1 MSANAE
7 DPLLSAAARIC
18 DGMPVDWRRVREL
31 LANPALETIAHELE
45 SIEHFARASS
55 EAPPA
60 WGRFRIVEELGRGVF
75 GTVYRAVDST
85 LQIEVALKIV
95 RPRPGVPFN
104 YERVLQ
110 EARRLAR
117 VSHPGVV
124 RVFAVERIGDEVG
137 LSMEL
142 VEGKTLDAIV
152 RDQGRFSASEA
163 SIIGM
168 DLCRALAAV
177 HGAGLLHGDIKAHN
191 VMRANGGRTVLMDFG
206 AGRELS
212 TEPVAPG
219 SDFAGTPIYLAP
231 EVFAGANRTPSSDI
245 YSLGVLLYFLVAGS
259 YPVEGGTRSEI
270 GRFHD
275 QRGSRRPLRDVRP
288 DLPDG
293 YIRVVERA
301 LADDPRQRFESAG
314 SLEAALAAPASPIA
328 PAPPSTAPGIPPGAS
343 PLRRLVTIAAAIVTV
358 VGLAA
363 VLAVIDWNSPGS
375 GARDTAPATA
385 AATPDPALAVT
396 PADEYRIDA
405 SFYKERDGLEEP
417 LAPGDRVRPGDLLS
431 FQVQVWVPTY
441 LYVVNEDEE
450 GASFLMFPLPG
461 QSVVNP
467 LQPGRR
473 HRIPGMSQGKQISWR
488 VSTPGRREH
497 FVLFAS
503 RERSP
508 EFETIVSTLPV
519 PLLNSPV
526 ASVEPAPLS
535 PEALTVLR
543 SVGGL
548 AVSSV
553 PGADANASRQLHR
566 LPEFAPFVPGEQTAR
581 GIWRRRAT
589 FENPSEGGAKSRQP
603 KK

>member
-1 MSANAE
+1 MSANAD
-7 DPLLSAAARIC
+7 DPLLAAAARIC
-18 DGMPVDWRRVREL
+18 DGVPVDWRRVREL
-31 LANPALETIAHELE
+31 LANRDLETIAYELE

-55 EAPPA
+55 EAPSV
-60 WGRFRIVEELGRGVF
+60 WGRFSIVQELGRGTF

-85 LQIEVALKIV
+85 LQIEVALKII
-95 RPRPGVPFN
+95 RPRPGVPFD
-104 YERVLQ
+104 YERTLQ

-117 VSHPGVV
+117 VRHPDVV
-124 RVFAVERIGDEVG
+124 RVFAAERIGDEVG

-152 RDQGRFSASEA
+152 RDQGPFSASEA
-163 SIIGM
+163 SLIGM

-191 VMRANGGRTVLMDFG
+191 VMRANGGRTMLMDFG

-212 TEPVAPG
+212 IEPVAPG

-231 EVFAGANRTPSSDI
+231 EVFAGASRTPASDI
-245 YSLGVLLYFLVAGS
+245 YSLGVLLYFLVTGS
-259 YPVEGGTRSEI
+259 YPVDGITRTEI
-270 GRFHD
+270 RRLHD

-293 YIRVVERA
+293 FIRVVERA
-301 LADDPRQRFESAG
+301 LAEDPRQRFESAG
-314 SLEAALAAPASPIA
+314 SLEAALASPIA
-328 PAPPSTAPGIPPGAS
+328 PPSSGPGGLPSLS
-343 PLRRLVTIAAAIVTV
+343 PARLVGIAAAIVLV

-363 VLAVIDWNSPGS
+363 VLAFIDWDSPG
-375 GARDTAPATA
+375 GARGTAPPTA
-385 AATPDPALAVT
+385 SATPDPALAVT

-405 SFYKERDGLEEP
+405 AFYKERDFSEEP
-417 LAPGDRVRPGDLLS
+417 LAPGDRVRPGDRLS
-431 FQVQVWVPTY
+431 LQVQVWVPTY
-441 LYVVNEDEE
+441 VYVINEDDE
-450 GASFLMFPLPG
+450 GASFLMFPIPG

-467 LQPGRR
+467 LSPGRR
-473 HRIPGMSQGKQISWR
+473 HRIPGISHGELLSWE
-488 VSTPGRREH
+488 VSTRGRREH
-497 FVLFAS
+497 FLLFAS

-508 EFETIVSTLPV
+508 EFENIVSTLPL
-519 PLLNSPV
+519 PLLNKPV
-526 ASVEPAPLS
+526 ASLPLS
-535 PEALTVLR
+535 SDALTVLR
-543 SVGGL
+543 GVGGL

-553 PGADANASRQLHR
+553 PTGGDANASRQLHL

-589 FENPSEGGAKSRQP
+589 FENPIEGGHESRQL

>member
-104 YERVLQ
+104 YERALQ

-117 VSHPGVV
+117 VSHLGVV

-142 VEGKTLDAIV
+142 VQGKTLDAIV

-191 VMRANGGRTVLMDFG
+191 VMRAVGGRTVLMDFG

-212 TEPVAPG
+212 IEPVAPG

-259 YPVEGGTRSEI
+259 YPVDGGTRSEI

-293 YIRVVERA
+293 FIRVVERA

-314 SLEAALAAPASPIA
+314 SLEAALAAPASPIVA
-328 PAPPSTAPGIPPGAS
+328 PSPGPDGISAG
-343 PLRRLVTIAAAIVTV
+343 RLVAMAAAIVTV

-363 VLAVIDWNSPGS
+363 VLAVIDWNPPGS
-375 GARDTAPATA
+375 GARDAAPPTA
-385 AATPDPALAVT
+385 AATPNPALAVT
-396 PADEYRIDA
+396 PGDEYLIDA
-405 SFYKERDGLEEP
+405 SFYKERDHKEEP
-417 LAPGDRVRPGDLLS
+417 LAPGDRVRPRDRLS
-431 FQVQVWVPTY
+431 FQVQVSVPTY
-441 LYVVNEDEE
+441 LYVVNEDDE

-473 HRIPGMSQGKQISWR
+473 HRIPGFSQGELLSWE

-497 FVLFAS
+497 FLLFAS

-519 PLLNSPV
+519 PLLNKP
-526 ASVEPAPLS
+526 VEPAPLS
-535 PEALTVLR
+535 PDALSVLR

-553 PGADANASRQLHR
+553 PPGSDGKSSRQLHR
-566 LPEFAPFVPGEQTAR
+566 LPEFAPFVPGEKTAR

-589 FENPSEGGAKSRQP
+589 FENPSEGGAKSRQL

>member
-45 SIEHFARASS
+45 SIEHLARASS

-104 YERVLQ
+104 YERALQ
-110 EARRLAR
+110 EARRMAR
-117 VSHPGVV
+117 VSHLGVV

-142 VEGKTLDAIV
+142 VDGKTLDEIV

-163 SIIGM
+163 SLIGM

-206 AGRELS
+206 AGRELKI
-212 TEPVAPG
+212 EPVAPG
-219 SDFAGTPIYLAP
+219 SDFAALPFTSPRS
-231 EVFAGANRTPSSDI
+231 FAGASRTPASDI
-245 YSLGVLLYFLVAGS
+245 YSLGVLLYFLVTGS
-259 YPVEGGTRSEI
+259 YPVDGSTRSEI

-275 QRGSRRPLRDVRP
+275 QRGSRRPLRDLRP

-293 YIRVVERA
+293 FIRVVERA

-328 PAPPSTAPGIPPGAS
+328 TAPPSPAPHRPPGVS
-343 PLRRLVTIAAAIVTV
+343 PKRLVGIAAAIVIV

-363 VLAVIDWNSPGS
+363 VLAVIDWRPGP
-375 GARDTAPATA
+375 GARDAAPAAA
-385 AATPDPALAVT
+385 AATPDPSLAVT
-396 PADEYRIDA
+396 PGDEYRIDS
-405 SFYKERDGLEEP
+405 SFYKERNHVEEP
-417 LAPGDRVRPGDLLS
+417 LAPGDRVRPGDRLS
-431 FQVQVWVPTY
+431 FQVQVSVPTY
-441 LYVVNEDEE
+441 VYVVNEDDE
-450 GASFLMFPLPG
+450 GASYLMFPLPG

-473 HRIPGMSQGKQISWR
+473 HRIPGRSQGDLLSWKVSSPGAGNISCCSRAASARPSSKTSSVICPSRSWTKP
-488 VSTPGRREH
+488 VSS
-497 FVLFAS
+497 AQ
-503 RERSP
+503 
-508 EFETIVSTLPV
+508 
-519 PLLNSPV
+519 
-526 ASVEPAPLS
+526 LS
-535 PEALTVLR
+535 PEALSVLR

-553 PGADANASRQLHR
+553 PPSGDANASRQLHL
-566 LPEFAPFVPGEQTAR
+566 LPEFAVVRSGRTDGSRHLEASCDVREPHR
-581 GIWRRRAT
+581 GGN
-589 FENPSEGGAKSRQP
+589 ESRQP

>member
-45 SIEHFARASS
+45 SIEHLARASR

-212 TEPVAPG
+212 IEPVAPG

-275 QRGSRRPLRDVRP
+275 QRSSRRPLRDVRP

-301 LADDPRQRFESAG
+301 LADDPRLRFESAG
-314 SLEAALAAPASPIA
+314 SLEAALAAPVSPIA
-328 PAPPSTAPGIPPGAS
+328 PPSLGPHKPSRVS
-343 PLRRLVTIAAAIVTV
+343 PARRVAIAAAIVMV

-363 VLAVIDWNSPGS
+363 ALAVIDWRPGP
-375 GARDTAPATA
+375 GAGDAAPAAA
-385 AATPDPALAVT
+385 AATPAPALAVT
-396 PADEYRIDA
+396 PADEYHIDA

-417 LAPGDRVRPGDLLS
+417 LAPGERVRPGDLLS
-431 FQVQVWVPTY
+431 FQVQFSVPIY
-441 LYVVNEDEE
+441 VYVVNEDDE

-461 QSVVNP
+461 QSVMNP

-473 HRIPGMSQGKQISWR
+473 YRIPGMSQGKQMSWR
-488 VSTPGRREH
+488 VSTLGRREH
-497 FVLFAS
+497 FVMFAS

-508 EFETIVSTLPV
+508 EFENIVSNLPV
-519 PLLNSPV
+519 PLLDKPV
-526 ASVEPAPLS
+526 ASTPLS
-535 PEALTVLR
+535 PDALSVLR

-553 PGADANASRQLHR
+553 PTGDDAKASRQLHQM
-566 LPEFAPFVPGEQTAR
+566 PEFEPFVPGEQTGR

-589 FENPSEGGAKSRQP
+589 FENPIEGGNESRQP